1 MAKILVIEDSSA
13 ITKIIQAMLIRDG
26 HTTLSTGDGPT
37 GITMA
42 RAESPDLMILDLD
55 LGTLSIPGEQVAQYM
70 QQDPV
75 LKSIPIIVVTANE
88 DRDMETMLL
97 KLGSVRFYL
106 HKPINQGELRSRIRE
121 VLPDEDDPIIS

>member
-1 MAKILVIEDSSA
+1 
-13 ITKIIQAMLIRDG
+13 MLIRDG

>member
-13 ITKIIQAMLIRDG
+13 ITKIIKAMLIRDG

-37 GITMA
+37 GINIA

-70 QQDPV
+70 QQDSA
-75 LKSIPIIVVTANE
+75 LSSIPIIVVTANE
-88 DRDMETMLL
+88 DREMETMLL
-97 KLGSVRFYL
+97 KFSNVHFYL

-121 VLPDEDDPIIS
+121 VLSDEDSPIIS